1 MGPFF
6 YSKKDIQAK
15 SGLFKSRRLL
25 IFCCEIPPNAIIF
38 FFVNFYSSLNLFNP
52 K

>member
-6 YSKKDIQAK
+6 YSKKDIPAN

-25 IFCCEIPPNAIIF
+25 IFCFEIPPKATIF
-38 FFVNFYSSLNLFNP
+38 FLANFDNSLNLFNP